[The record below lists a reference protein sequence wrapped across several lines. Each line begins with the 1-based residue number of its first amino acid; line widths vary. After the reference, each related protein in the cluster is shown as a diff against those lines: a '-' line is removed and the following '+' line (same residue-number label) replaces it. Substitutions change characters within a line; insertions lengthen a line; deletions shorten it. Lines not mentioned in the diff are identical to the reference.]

1 MGAPSGRILV
11 TSALSLGQTVFIA
24 DAGHKVLK
32 ASNPGASFFSCT
44 WHQVKRLHVLA
55 IVDAEAAVGIKATVG
70 IPLEDLRLLPLTH
83 LPNGV
88 DWDCE
93 EKKKHCNRDWEVKE
107 RDDIYD
113 VILRCSLTFY
123 FPPSCK
129 ILKETSSRINNPM
142 LQMCVMKSLKN
153 RLCKWEEQM
162 ATSN

>member
-93 EKKKHCNRDWEVKE
+93 EKLKKGM
-107 RDDIYD
+107 
-113 VILRCSLTFY
+113 TF
-123 FPPSCK
+123 
-129 ILKETSSRINNPM
+129 M
-142 LQMCVMKSLKN
+142 L
-153 RLCKWEEQM
+153 
-162 ATSN
+162 